1 MGQSLSTR
9 FRNVYRF
16 IEIGRSAYTLGQELG
31 RNEKDL
37 KNSDVPDESVLSA
50 ADCFQIEATNCQIA
64 TSSFREATSML
75 VSCRRDIETVNR
87 DTLPGEQQKFSTHVV
102 EIEEL
107 AVSVDLF
114 LADTF
119 VLKGFCCDVKHD
131 EYERAVTCYRET
143 LRLHRHLGKKHTVL
157 ISAMQNVGSANFDAQ
172 NWEDALNCFN
182 HRLSILKQ
190 VEKAQFEPHSG
201 NKNKIMEVS
210 RVDEEI
216 CITLQSIAR
225 AHGKMGEMLN
235 RYDEALE
242 YLYRQNRSQRRISD
256 MRTL

>member
-9 FRNVYRF
+9 VRNVYRF

-31 RNEKDL
+31 RNENDL

-50 ADCFQIEATNCQIA
+50 ADCFHIEATNYQIA
-64 TSSFREATSML
+64 TSSFREATSIL

-119 VLKGFCCDVKHD
+119 VLKGFCCDEKHD

-143 LRLHRHLGKKHTVL
+143 LRLYRHLGKKHTVL
-157 ISAMQNVGSANFDAQ
+157 ISAMQNLGSANFDAQ

-190 VEKAQFEPHSG
+190 IEKAQFEPHSG
-201 NKNKIMEVS
+201 NKNKSMEVS